1 MNIFKDKYIIYSLPI
16 CIKYYKRWM
25 FMIQG
30 IPAEAGEAEYYKYSL
45 REC

>member
-1 MNIFKDKYIIYSLPI
+1 MNIFKDKCIIYSLPI

-25 FMIQG
+25 SMIQD
-30 IPAEAGEAEYYKYSL
+30 IPAEAGEAEYFKYSL